1 MPAPESSANA
11 EPPGQASFRTTHWS
25 LVKAAGGN
33 PSEASAKALEILCRA
48 YWFPVYAHIRRRGHG
63 PEEAQDLTQGFFE
76 ELLGKNRLEKADAS
90 RGRFR
95 SFLLASANHY
105 LSHEWEKLNAQKRGG
120 GQNVI
125 SLDSL
130 ESEERFGL
138 EPSADASPDL
148 LFDRRWAKTIL
159 DRVFGILRA
168 EFDVAGQVKRFDVLK
183 VFLLGERSD
192 LSLADAAAHLGMTE
206 AAIKSAVHRLRLR
219 FRDVF
224 RSEIA
229 ETIDHAADVED
240 EMRHLLR
247 SLRES

>member
-1 MPAPESSANA
+1 MPVSESSANA
-11 EPPGQASFRTTHWS
+11 EPRGQASFRTTHWS
-25 LVKAAGGN
+25 LVKAAGGK
-33 PSEASAKALEILCRA
+33 PSEASAKALELLCRS

-76 ELLGKNRLEKADAS
+76 ELLGKNRLERADAS

-105 LSHEWEKLNAQKRGG
+105 LSHEWEKQNAHKRGR
-120 GQNVI
+120 GQKTI

-130 ESEERFGL
+130 ESEDRYEL
-138 EPSADASPDL
+138 EAAVEASPDL
-148 LFDRRWAKTIL
+148 LFDRRWARTIL
-159 DRVFGILRA
+159 DRVFGVLRA

-192 LSLADAAAHLGMTE
+192 LPLADAAARLGMSE
-206 AAIKSAVHRLRLR
+206 PAIKSAVHRLRLR

-224 RSEIA
+224 RAEIA
-229 ETIDHAADVED
+229 ETIDDAAEVDD

-247 SLRES
+247 ALREG